1 MDKQE
6 LGARIR
12 ARRRELDLSQGE
24 LGSLT
29 GMSQAW
35 VSRIEKGQLFPDL
48 GQIEALETTLG
59 PLSGETPP
67 TASVEPPRGPALYRA
82 NRLANENAKRRA
94 DLALRLEKLQKT
106 EDASNQVLAAE
117 RELAAAFVH
126 EFIQQ
131 AVELPTHELAGI
143 RELGLDSF
151 VAEDDE
157 TQSLIDVRN
166 SVVHQLG
173 LQLNDAVPAE
183 STRRTLVDAAATVA
197 AYTAVESF
205 ATTATGTA
213 VVNLGRAAVAGAT
226 GAPRVPYAGA
236 LSAATGIRAMPSI
249 GLLAAPALIA
259 AGVIVTVQGRRML
272 ARAQDERS
280 QLLAASLELDQ
291 LRVVLDEHC
300 SQAETAANLL
310 AHARRFGA
318 GQLKRLR
325 EADPAAD
332 LELLVKTCAL
342 ILSLLPLPVVSE
354 PTESAPL
361 GETHRANELA
371 LETAEAWLVEVG
383 ALE

>member
-1 MDKQE
+1 MDRVE

-24 LGSLT
+24 LGNLT

-35 VSRIEKGQLFPDL
+35 VSRVEKGQLLPDP
-48 GQIEALETTLG
+48 GQIEALEGTLG
-59 PLSGETPP
+59 PLSDAAPP
-67 TASVEPPRGPALYRA
+67 TAPASPEPPRGPALYRA
-82 NRLANENAKRRA
+82 NRLANENAKRQA
-94 DLALRLEKLQKT
+94 DLAVRLEKLQKKQ
-106 EDASNQVLAAE
+106 DASIHALAAE

-126 EFIQQ
+126 DFIQQ
-131 AVELPTHELAGI
+131 AAELPAEELAGL
-143 RELGLDSF
+143 RTLGLDSF
-151 VAEDDE
+151 VATDDE

-166 SVVHQLG
+166 GVVHQLG
-173 LQLNDAVPAE
+173 LQLNNAVAPD
-183 STRRTLVDAAATVA
+183 STRRVLVDAAATVA

-205 ATTATGTA
+205 AATTTGAA
-213 VVNLGRAAVAGAT
+213 VVSLGRAAVAGLT
-226 GAPRVPYAGA
+226 GTRRVPYTRALGA
-236 LSAATGIRAMPSI
+236 TTGLSVTTPI

-259 AGVIVTVQGRRML
+259 AGVMVTVQGRRML
-272 ARAQDERS
+272 ARAKDQRT
-280 QLLAASLELDQ
+280 QLVAASLELDR
-291 LRVVLDEHC
+291 LRLLLDEQC

-310 AHARRFGA
+310 AHARKFGA
-318 GQLKRLR
+318 AELMRLR
-325 EADPAAD
+325 EADAD

-342 ILSLLPLPVVSE
+342 ILSLLPLPVPSE